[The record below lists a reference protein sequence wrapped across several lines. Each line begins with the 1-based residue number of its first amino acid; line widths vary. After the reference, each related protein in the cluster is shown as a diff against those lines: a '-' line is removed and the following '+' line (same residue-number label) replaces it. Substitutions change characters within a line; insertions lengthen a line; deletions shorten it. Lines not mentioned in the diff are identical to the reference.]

1 MKTTNYQS
9 HPLSRFDYNE
19 MSEKLI
25 QISSDE
31 RTEIEKTVSEIFTL
45 GNPIDYVMQQFHR
58 IHIGDDEIGELL
70 LLSIGCQLCSNT
82 DGLHVNLSGESGKGK
97 TDACKAMGFLLPEG
111 YFISS
116 SLSNK
121 ALLHMSLNPGSVVL
135 IDDVDSFKEDMEQL
149 LKSTISYYQAGYKH
163 CYTDMRKQGPSKIQE
178 VMIPSRTT
186 FWLTSVHSS
195 FDLQVLNRFVKID
208 VDEGSEQDRVVLR
221 EVLKGAVTGD
231 YGYSVSHEVNI
242 CREMFHQLKDTP
254 PCLVVIPFAEHLN
267 WKKPENRRNAK
278 MFLDL
283 VRASTAL
290 NQYQRSR
297 TSEGYVIAN
306 LDDFNRASRLWSKI
320 ERAQSTGLTGEEQKV
335 FEAIIEAGLKGI
347 SQKDLEVESGV
358 HKASVSR
365 AINGKKQNNSDEH
378 KGGLKNKVVG
388 LSYNRSRNVWI
399 YDGIINDQNTVVT
412 LIDYSDE
419 QAIAD
424 CCMQL
429 HQVAL
434 TVQPT
439 KTCESS
445 T

>member
-1 MKTTNYQS
+1 MTLIKNCHS
-9 HPLSRFDYNE
+9 ISRFDYNGI
-19 MSEKLI
+19 SEDMI
-25 QISSDE
+25 QNPSEDS
-31 RTEIEKTVSEIFTL
+31 TNVEKTASDILTH

-70 LLSIGCQLCSNT
+70 LLSTGCQLCSNT
-82 DGLHVNLSGESGKGK
+82 DGLHVNLSGQSGKGK

-121 ALLHMSLNPGSVVL
+121 ALLHMSLNSGSVVL
-135 IDDVDSFKEDMEQL
+135 IDDVDSFKDDMEQL
-149 LKSTISYYQAGYKH
+149 IKSTTSYYQDGYKH
-163 CYTDMRKQGPSKIQE
+163 CYTDMKKQGASKIQE

-221 EVLKGAVTGD
+221 EVLKGAVTGE
-231 YGYSVSHEVNI
+231 YGYSVSHEVNL
-242 CREMFHQLKDTP
+242 CREMFHQLKETP
-254 PCLVVIPFAEHLN
+254 PCLVVIPFAEHLD

-278 MFLDL
+278 MFIDL
-283 VRASTAL
+283 IRSSAGL
-290 NQYQRSR
+290 NQYQRNH
-297 TSEGYVIAN
+297 TSEGHVIAN
-306 LDDFNRASRLWSKI
+306 LDDFNRAARLWSKI

-335 FEAIIEAGLKGI
+335 FEAIIKAGKKGI
-347 SQKDLEVESGV
+347 SQKDLDVESGV

-365 AINGKKQNNSDEH
+365 AINGKKPNNSEEH

-388 LSYNRSRNVWI
+388 LSYNRVRNVWI
-399 YDGIINDQNTVVT
+399 YDGIIDDQNTVVT

-424 CCMQL
+424 GCMLL
-429 HQVAL
+429 HQVASA
-434 TVQPT
+434 VQPI
-439 KTCESS
+439 KICESVK
-445 T
+445 